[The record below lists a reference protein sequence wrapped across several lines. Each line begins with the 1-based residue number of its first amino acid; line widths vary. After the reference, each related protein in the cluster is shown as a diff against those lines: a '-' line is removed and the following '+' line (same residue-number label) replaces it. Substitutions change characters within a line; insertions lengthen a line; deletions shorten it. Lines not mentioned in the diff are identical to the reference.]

1 MIKQFFRTMLVSLTL
16 LTGLFA
22 QGQTISMTTDAPA
35 GTRLRIY
42 PAFNDDVT
50 VIGADKTDEFGIY
63 LSKGEG
69 SAISLTGKITQ
80 LEVYGNQLTS
90 LTIDGAKDL
99 FILKCYNNKI
109 ASLDVSGCPELTNL
123 DAQNN
128 KLSTINLS
136 ANTKLES
143 VNLNTNELVSAVA
156 GALPSLAKLDLSHN
170 QLSEIELD
178 GCPALNTLKLNNNNF
193 EYIDLSANTKVDWLQ
208 VFSNK
213 IGQDEMDEFCE
224 TIAKPTGSSYYAL
237 YIVNTLDPE
246 EGNRCSAAN
255 VAYLHD
261 RKDWGVLDWC
271 NGEIINGMQGKIYYG
286 YDVAPT
292 VNENHQVSLTS
303 SRQAGETISLMVKS
317 SGDLRFEG
325 LKETVIVGADKAL
338 EYTLTSPNVIIYGD
352 VTELDCHG
360 NDLTALSFYGTPV
373 ITNLDCSDNK
383 IEHLSIVNSSTLANI
398 SAQKNS
404 LKTTTLQGCTGL
416 GQVNIY
422 DNALEGY
429 AMANFM
435 RSLPTATGGVLRII
449 DTESAGEKNIA
460 TTTDVKI
467 ATDKGWGVW
476 DYYGG
481 GNYGMGKRYEGSAPG
496 EDNDQRYF
504 AATTANAT
512 QVQIEVAGSNVSETQ
527 VPVVENATIAQWTG
541 RAMQLNVT
549 PGEEFKIYGDFDEIQ
564 GALCD
569 LSSADIS
576 HLPGLK
582 YFMMM
587 GSSLSGLDLSSNLS
601 LEIINVCDNELTTLD
616 FSSCPALRQVLCYG
630 NRISG
635 SGMTDMIN
643 SLVTLTK
650 ADYGTITLYDAGYDA
665 EQNLCLATDVNLAMS
680 KWWAVYQ
687 LKNGEQVQYFGES
700 TGLENIEADKAAPI
714 YYNLQGIE
722 VKTPVSGVYIERRG
736 DATRKVIF

>member
-1 MIKQFFRTMLVSLTL
+1 
-16 LTGLFA
+16 
-22 QGQTISMTTDAPA
+22 
-35 GTRLRIY
+35 
-42 PAFNDDVT
+42 
-50 VIGADKTDEFGIY
+50 
-63 LSKGEG
+63 
-69 SAISLTGKITQ
+69 
-80 LEVYGNQLTS
+80 
-90 LTIDGAKDL
+90 
-99 FILKCYNNKI
+99 
-109 ASLDVSGCPELTNL
+109 
-123 DAQNN
+123 
-128 KLSTINLS
+128 
-136 ANTKLES
+136 
-143 VNLNTNELVSAVA
+143 
-156 GALPSLAKLDLSHN
+156 
-170 QLSEIELD
+170 
-178 GCPALNTLKLNNNNF
+178 
-193 EYIDLSANTKVDWLQ
+193 
-208 VFSNK
+208 
-213 IGQDEMDEFCE
+213 MDEFCE

-292 VNENHQVSLTS
+292 VNENHQISLTS
-303 SRQAGETISLMVKS
+303 SRNVGETITLMVKA

-325 LKETVIVGADKAL
+325 LKETVVVGADKAL
-338 EYTLTSPNVIIYGD
+338 PYTLTSQNVIIYGD

-360 NDLTALSFYGTPV
+360 NDLSALSFYGTPV

-383 IEHLSIVNSSTLANI
+383 IEHLSIVNGSALVNL

-416 GQVNIY
+416 SQVNIY
-422 DNALEGY
+422 DNALSGY
-429 AMANFM
+429 AMSNFM
-435 RSLPTATGGVLRII
+435 RSLPETKSGVLRII
-449 DTESAGEKNIA
+449 DTESSTEKNIA

-481 GNYGMGKRYEGSAPG
+481 GNYGMGKRYEGSTPG
-496 EDNDQRYF
+496 EDSDQRYF

-549 PGEEFKIYGDFDEIQ
+549 PGEEFKIYGDFNEIQ
-564 GALCD
+564 GAVCD

-576 HLPGLK
+576 HLPGLQ

-587 GSSLSGLDLSSNLS
+587 GSYLTELDLSANIA
-601 LEIINVCDNELTTLD
+601 LEIINVCDNELSSLD

-635 SGMTDMIN
+635 NGMTDMIN

-650 ADYGTITLYDAGYDA
+650 ADYGTITLYDADYAD
-665 EQNLCLATDVNLAMS
+665 EKNVCLATDVNLAMS

-687 LKNGEQVQYFGES
+687 IKNDEQVQYFGES
-700 TGLENIEADKAAPI
+700 TGVENIEADEAAPV